1 MDTAERM
8 VILMARLFNN
18 SKNALVVHLSG
29 EIEQCAANEIK
40 DSIDI
45 EILNS
50 TKKNIIFNLEKV
62 TLMDS
67 SGIGLIVGRYKTA
80 KNLGGTLV
88 MCNATPGVRKMI
100 DLSGIGKVITMYDT
114 LNDADNALKYS

>member
-1 MDTAERM
+1 MS
-8 VILMARLFNN
+8 RLFNN
-18 SKNALVVHLSG
+18 TRNALVVQLSG
-29 EIEQCAANEIK
+29 EIDQCAANEIK
-40 DSIDI
+40 DRIDI

-50 TKKNIIFNLEKV
+50 SKKNVILDLERV

-88 MCNATPGVRKMI
+88 MCKAAPGVRKMI
-100 DLSGIGKVITMYDT
+100 DLSGIGKVISMYDS
-114 LNDADNALKYS
+114 LNDADVALNL

>member
-1 MDTAERM
+1 MT
-8 VILMARLFNN
+8 RLFN
-18 SKNALVVHLSG
+18 SAKNALVVELSG
-29 EIEQCAANEIK
+29 EIDQCVANEIK
-40 DSIDI
+40 DRIDI

-50 TKKNIIFNLEKV
+50 SKKNVIFDLGKV

-88 MCNATPGVRKMI
+88 LCKATPGVRRMI
-100 DLSGIGKVITMYDT
+100 DLSGIGKVITMYNS
-114 LNDADNALKYS
+114 LNEADVALN